1 MHWIEALYRTYENQ
15 KSWIGKIEQKTV
27 EVKKKKS
34 NEVDDEKGKN
44 PLSPLLPLFHSLQQ
58 AHVTIVINKDG
69 QFVGAF
75 VNRPDDSS
83 TIIPVTED
91 SESRSSDI
99 ASHPLCD
106 KLKYVAQ
113 DSVDFFQKDDK
124 LEKRHKS
131 YLKLLDSWKEQDSDN
146 SMLQAIWIYVKKG
159 TLIRDLVRE
168 GILFCDKENHL
179 LKVWNKKNQGPK
191 PPIFNVLKQG
201 KETQEDV
208 FVRWQVEG
216 IDDCPQAYLNKKMYE
231 SWKNYRF
238 SHDSKRGLC
247 YITGEEC
254 LISTKFPRGI
264 RSAGDKAKLISSNDD
279 KGYTYRGRFKEAE
292 ESYGL
297 GAVVSQK
304 AHSALRWLLA
314 RQGYADGT
322 QSILVWSPGFLQV
335 PSPCDSSYDW
345 SENGVDEE
353 QPEDTAQQIADLF
366 KKLIQGANRDQVWH
380 DLDEALKEQMVY
392 LLALD
397 SASQGQGRL
406 SVTRYMEFRLVDYLD
421 NLRFWYDH
429 CKWEQWKKREQWEQW
444 KEAIQYLGSP
454 SPKMIVE
461 AAYGESVDKKL
472 CRFTVNRILPCVL
485 FRTPIPS
492 DIEHKCV
499 KRASKKQSFKH
510 TKEWEMTLGVTCS
523 IYIYNHQQ
531 QERPY
536 TMSLDTQRTERSYL
550 YGRLWAIADELE
562 SYAQFLTK
570 ADRPTNATRLMTRFQ
585 MRPYETWMIMESRC
599 LPPYQRI
606 VRKKRSGVSHD
617 YDQLIDEV
625 MGLFDRSDFESNKP
639 LDGSYLLGY
648 HCQRSAIKKRKEE
661 ASTSQESSTEE

>member
-34 NEVDDEKGKN
+34 NEVDDEKRKIT
-44 PLSPLLPLFHSLQQ
+44 LSPLLPLFHSLQQ

-69 QFVGAF
+69 QFVCAF

-91 SESRSSDI
+91 SESRSSGI

-124 LEKRHKS
+124 LELEKSHKY
-131 YLKLLDSWKEQDSDN
+131 YLELLDSWKEQDSDN
-146 SMLQAIWIYVKKG
+146 SMLQAIWTYVKKG

-179 LKVWNKKNQGPK
+179 LKVWNEKNQGPK

-201 KETQEDV
+201 TQEDV

-216 IDDCPQAYLNKKMYE
+216 IDDCPQAYLNKKLYE
-231 SWKNYRF
+231 SWENYRL
-238 SHDSKRGLC
+238 SEDSEWGLC
-247 YITGEEC
+247 YITGKESR
-254 LISTKFPRGI
+254 ISTKFPKRI
-264 RSAGDKAKLISSNDD
+264 RNAGDNAKLISSNDK
-279 KGYTYRGRFKEAE
+279 KGYTYRGRFMKAE

-297 GAVVSQK
+297 SEEVSQK

-314 RQGYADGT
+314 HQGYADGT

-345 SENGVDEE
+345 VENGVDDE
-353 QPEDTAQQIADLF
+353 QPEDTAQQIANLF
-366 KKLIQGANRDQVWH
+366 KKLIQGKNRDQIWH
-380 DLDEALKEQMVY
+380 DLNEALKEQMVY
-392 LLALD
+392 LLALE
-397 SASQGQGRL
+397 SASPGRL
-406 SVTRYMEFRLVDYLD
+406 SVTRYMELKASDYLD
-421 NLRFWYDH
+421 NLLYWHDFN
-429 CKWEQWKKREQWEQW
+429 KWEQWNMYPNKNGEYR
-444 KEAIQYLGSP
+444 YVGSP
-454 SPKMIVE
+454 SPRMIVQ
-461 AAYGESVDKKL
+461 AAYGKDVDEKL
-472 CRFTVNRILPCVL
+472 RRFTVNRILPCIL

-499 KRASKKQSFKH
+499 KRASKKQSFKRSI
-510 TKEWEMTLGVTCS
+510 EWEMTLGVTCS
-523 IYIYNHQQ
+523 IYVYNHQQ

-562 SYAQFLTK
+562 IYAQRLTE
-570 ADRPTNATRLMTRFQ
+570 ADRPTNAARLMTRFQ
-585 MRPYETWMIMESRC
+585 MRPYETWTIMESRC

-625 MGLFDRSDFESNKP
+625 MGLFDRSDFESNEP

-661 ASTSQESSTEE
+661 ALQAKNLRLKNK